1 MEGIGFSQIIQSL
14 AVIHGAG
21 GLCHADFFHF
31 CQMVDDPKGFGLDEF
46 FNDGKRYPFGGGHNY
61 LSMFIYPQVDILHV
75 FADEF
80 VFNWNAFI
88 FYGVQFHCKISL
100 FQR

>member
-1 MEGIGFSQIIQSL
+1 
-14 AVIHGAG
+14 
-21 GLCHADFFHF
+21 
-31 CQMVDDPKGFGLDEF
+31 MVDDPKGFGLDEF
-46 FNDGKRYPFGGGHNY
+46 FNDGKRYPLCGGYDH
-61 LSMFIYPQVDILHV
+61 LSMLIHPQVDILHV

-100 FQR
+100 SKDSFPQKVGFIPFFYDTISRKG